1 MNRRPFIAGNWKL
14 NLGPRESA
22 AVAHRLVELLG
33 GQAEV
38 DVALFPTA
46 LSVTTVV
53 DALAGSG
60 IGVGPQ
66 EICAAT
72 SGAYTGTNSA
82 EMARSI
88 GCTHVIIGHSERR
101 QLFGETDAGVAQK
114 VQTALA
120 NGLLPILCVGETLEE
135 RQSDLVET
143 VVHRQLEVALN
154 SLSADQVGTITLA
167 YEPVWAI
174 GTGVV
179 ATPEQAQQVHAS
191 LRGWLAAH
199 FPAYV
204 SEEVRIQ
211 YGGSVKPANAASL
224 LSCPDID
231 GCLVGGA
238 SLKADSFA
246 AIIGAA
252 GSS

>member
-1 MNRRPFIAGNWKL
+1 MTRKPFIAGNWKL
-14 NLGPRESA
+14 HLGPRQSSELAGTIVTVLNGQNA
-22 AVAHRLVELLG
+22 A
-33 GQAEV
+33 

-46 LSVTTVV
+46 ISLESVTA
-53 DALAGSG
+53 ALAGSG

-82 EMARSI
+82 EIAREI
-88 GCTHVIIGHSERR
+88 GCTHVLVGHSERR
-101 QLFGETDAGVAQK
+101 QLFGETDKGVAEK
-114 VQTALA
+114 VLTSLQ
-120 NGLLPILCVGETLEE
+120 NGLLPIVCVGETLQQRESG
-135 RQSDLVET
+135 QVEAI
-143 VVHRQLEVALN
+143 VHGQMSAALA
-154 SLSADQVGTITLA
+154 SLSADQLASITLA

-179 ATPEQAQQVHAS
+179 ATPDQAQEVHAS
-191 LRGWLAAH
+191 MRGWLAANY
-199 FPAYV
+199 PAYV

-211 YGGSVKPANAASL
+211 YGGSVKPGNAASL
-224 LSCPDID
+224 LGCPDID

-246 AIIGAA
+246 AIVQAA
-252 GSS
+252 S